1 MQMQSAKPYCRW
13 MLMAC
18 LLLAV
23 SAAAHA
29 QAAPPLR
36 TDHDPIPAPE
46 GDVAPAPATPSG
58 TPTGEVKREANG
70 QFVLRQNAEEVVL
83 NATVVDQNMQLVESL
98 DRSAFQVYEDGAPQ
112 AILGFRREDLPVS
125 LGILIDS
132 SGSMYNKVDA
142 VRTAAMDLIK
152 ASNAQ
157 DETFIVNFSEEAY
170 IDQDL
175 TSDVNKLSSAL
186 NLFHVAGG
194 TAIYDTVIASADY
207 LSQNA
212 KKPKQVLL
220 IITDGDDRDSTS
232 NLETTIRRVQDLD
245 GPVVYCIG
253 LLFGSDDMDRDSKRH
268 SQRVLQ
274 TLADQTGGL
283 AFFPK
288 KVEDVDAIAQQV
300 AQDIRSQYTISY
312 HSTRPYTQPGYRQIH
327 VEAKAKGWG
336 RLTVRTRNGYFPK
349 VATAGAAA
357 PAAAADPGLQ
367 TKHP

>member
-1 MQMQSAKPYCRW
+1 MQRTKSHYRLILA
-13 MLMAC
+13 AC
-18 LLLAV
+18 LLVAASV
-23 SAAAHA
+23 ARAQSASSPS
-29 QAAPPLR
+29 APPPLT
-36 TDHDPIPAPE
+36 TDRDPIAAPE
-46 GDVAPAPATPSG
+46 GDTAPAPPAGTPSG
-58 TPTGEVKREANG
+58 EVTRGSTGE
-70 QFVLRQNAEEVVL
+70 FILRQSAEEVVL
-83 NATVVDQNMQLVESL
+83 NATVVDQDLQLVETL
-98 DRSAFQVYEDGAPQ
+98 DKSAFQVYEDGVPQ
-112 AILGFRREDLPVS
+112 TIIGFRREDTPVS

-142 VRTAAMDLIK
+142 VRTSAMDLIK

-175 TSDVNKLSSAL
+175 TSDTNKLSNAL

-194 TAIYDTVIASADY
+194 TAIYDTVVASADY

-220 IITDGDDRDSTS
+220 LITDGDDRDSS
-232 NLETTIRRVQDLD
+232 SSLETTIRRVQDLD

-274 TLADQTGGL
+274 ALADQTGGL

-288 KVEDVDAIAQQV
+288 RVEDVDAIAQQV

-312 HSTRPYTQPGYRQIH
+312 HSTRPYTQQDYRQIR
-327 VEAKAKGWG
+327 VEAKAKGLG
-336 RLTVRTRNGYFPK
+336 KLTVRTRNGYYPK
-349 VATAGAAA
+349 PPAVA
-357 PAAAADPGLQ
+357 PDDPGLQ
-367 TKHP
+367 NKKP

>member
-1 MQMQSAKPYCRW
+1 MKLHCRSL
-13 MLMAC
+13 MMAC
-18 LLLAV
+18 LL
-23 SAAAHA
+23 AAGSTVALA
-29 QAAPPLR
+29 QAAPPATPPLT
-36 TDHDPIPAPE
+36 TDHDPIAAPE
-46 GDVAPAPATPSG
+46 GDVAPAPPPAG
-58 TPTGEVKREANG
+58 TPTGEVQRSAGG

-83 NATVVDQNMQLVESL
+83 NATVVDQSLQLVETL
-98 DRSAFQVYEDGAPQ
+98 DKSAFQVYEDGVPQ
-112 AILGFRREDLPVS
+112 TILGFRREDIPVS

-132 SGSMYNKVDA
+132 SGSMYNKVDS

-152 ASNAQ
+152 ASNKD

-175 TSDVNKLSSAL
+175 TSDVNKLSNAL

-194 TAIYDTVIASADY
+194 TAIYDTVVASADY
-207 LSQNA
+207 LAQNA

-220 IITDGDDRDSTS
+220 IITDGDDRDSSS

-253 LLFGSDDMDRDSKRH
+253 LLFGADDMDRDSKRH

-288 KVEDVDAIAQQV
+288 RVEDVDAIAQQV
-300 AQDIRSQYTISY
+300 AQDIRSQYTIAY
-312 HSTRPYTQPGYRQIH
+312 HSTRPYTQQGYRQIH

-336 RLTVRTRNGYFPK
+336 KLTVRTRNGYFPK
-349 VATAGAAA
+349 P
-357 PAAAADPGLQ
+357 PAAATGDPGLQ
-367 TKHP
+367 NQNQNQNQKR